1 MKYVGVDIGG
11 TNLKAG
17 LVDESGTLLA
27 TQKMKVASIVDRE
40 GLAWTVASLVQE
52 LAKAANIP
60 VSDVASVG
68 VGVPGTVDIRAGSI
82 AYTCNLPLRDVPLR
96 KLFHKYLNIPLYIEN
111 DANCAALAEFHVGA
125 GRESKRF
132 VTITLG
138 TGVGAGIIHNGKIYH
153 GANGMAGEVGH
164 MVIEQNGLPC
174 PCGRHGCWEQYASAS
189 ALKRFTAQAQL
200 GNPTQI
206 AAPTTGY
213 FVRAAS
219 SGRLN
224 AGAADI
230 LAQSPEQLKAY
241 LDSDPEMPLDGC
253 VGKLVAGFSWQYA
266 GVCSAKQAE
275 KLLGADGKPLR
286 TAVEISFPGQSDA
299 ALRATVAEVTID
311 AEQDIARFVLQCNS
325 INGDVLCLNHARARI
340 STGESTGLRVPAAA
354 VHYLKEDG
362 TEAETQGENYIPGV
376 YVKYGNIARFCK
388 IDPVDADH
396 PLISEDDYILV
407 LPKGT
412 DGSVSQVRLYD
423 EIIVSGQ
430 NLYDGK
436 LL

>member
-138 TGVGAGIIHNGKIYH
+138 TGVGGGVLRDLCCMERPYIFTKHIY
-153 GANGMAGEVGH
+153 A
-164 MVIEQNGLPC
+164 C
-174 PCGRHGCWEQYASAS
+174 AS
-189 ALKRFTAQAQL
+189 L
-200 GNPTQI
+200 
-206 AAPTTGY
+206 
-213 FVRAAS
+213 
-219 SGRLN
+219 
-224 AGAADI
+224 AGAAACMLLWSAGEN
-230 LAQSPEQLKAY
+230 LALLA
-241 LDSDPEMPLDGC
+241 GC
-253 VGKLVAGFSWQYA
+253 ALTVV
-266 GVCSAKQAE
+266 
-275 KLLGADGKPLR
+275 LR
-286 TAVEISFPGQSDA
+286 
-299 ALRATVAEVTID
+299 
-311 AEQDIARFVLQCNS
+311 
-325 INGDVLCLNHARARI
+325 LC
-340 STGESTGLRVPAAA
+340 AA
-354 VHYLKEDG
+354 VF
-362 TEAETQGENYIPGV
+362 
-376 YVKYGNIARFCK
+376 RW
-388 IDPVDADH
+388 
-396 PLISEDDYILV
+396 S
-407 LPKGT
+407 LPKA
-412 DGSVSQVRLYD
+412 
-423 EIIVSGQ
+423 
-430 NLYDGK
+430 
-436 LL
+436 

>member
-174 PCGRHGCWEQYASAS
+174 PCGRHGCWEQYASAT
-189 ALKRFTAQAQL
+189 ALKRMTAEALAAYPDSILARVITENDGHVSGQSAFIAAREGDPVGQMVCDRYVDYLACGVVNVVNIFQPDTLAIGGGVSNEADEQLLLPVQQRVARESIPCDKDRRTRIVKAQL
-200 GNPTQI
+200 GN
-206 AAPTTGY
+206 
-213 FVRAAS
+213 RA
-219 SGRLN
+219 GLI
-224 AGAADI
+224 GAA
-230 LAQSPEQLKAY
+230 
-241 LDSDPEMPLDGC
+241 
-253 VGKLVAGFSWQYA
+253 
-266 GVCSAKQAE
+266 
-275 KLLGADGKPLR
+275 LLGK
-286 TAVEISFPGQSDA
+286 
-299 ALRATVAEVTID
+299 
-311 AEQDIARFVLQCNS
+311 NK
-325 INGDVLCLNHARARI
+325 RI
-340 STGESTGLRVPAAA
+340 
-354 VHYLKEDG
+354 
-362 TEAETQGENYIPGV
+362 
-376 YVKYGNIARFCK
+376 
-388 IDPVDADH
+388 
-396 PLISEDDYILV
+396 
-407 LPKGT
+407 
-412 DGSVSQVRLYD
+412 
-423 EIIVSGQ
+423 
-430 NLYDGK
+430 
-436 LL
+436 

>member
-164 MVIEQNGLPC
+164 MVIE
-174 PCGRHGCWEQYASAS
+174 
-189 ALKRFTAQAQL
+189 
-200 GNPTQI
+200 
-206 AAPTTGY
+206 
-213 FVRAAS
+213 
-219 SGRLN
+219 
-224 AGAADI
+224 
-230 LAQSPEQLKAY
+230 
-241 LDSDPEMPLDGC
+241 
-253 VGKLVAGFSWQYA
+253 
-266 GVCSAKQAE
+266 
-275 KLLGADGKPLR
+275 
-286 TAVEISFPGQSDA
+286 
-299 ALRATVAEVTID
+299 
-311 AEQDIARFVLQCNS
+311 
-325 INGDVLCLNHARARI
+325 
-340 STGESTGLRVPAAA
+340 
-354 VHYLKEDG
+354 
-362 TEAETQGENYIPGV
+362 
-376 YVKYGNIARFCK
+376 
-388 IDPVDADH
+388 
-396 PLISEDDYILV
+396 
-407 LPKGT
+407 
-412 DGSVSQVRLYD
+412 
-423 EIIVSGQ
+423 
-430 NLYDGK
+430 
-436 LL
+436 

>member
-153 GANGMAGEVGH
+153 GANGMAGEV
-164 MVIEQNGLPC
+164 
-174 PCGRHGCWEQYASAS
+174 HGCWEQYASAT
-189 ALKRFTAQAQL
+189 ALKRMTAEALAAYPDSILARVITENDGHVSGQSAFIAAREGDPVGQLVCDRYVDYLACGVVNVVNIFQPDTLAIGGGVSNEADEQLLLPVQQRVARESIPCGKDRRTRIVKAQL
-200 GNPTQI
+200 GN
-206 AAPTTGY
+206 
-213 FVRAAS
+213 RA
-219 SGRLN
+219 GLI
-224 AGAADI
+224 GAA
-230 LAQSPEQLKAY
+230 
-241 LDSDPEMPLDGC
+241 
-253 VGKLVAGFSWQYA
+253 
-266 GVCSAKQAE
+266 
-275 KLLGADGKPLR
+275 LLGK
-286 TAVEISFPGQSDA
+286 
-299 ALRATVAEVTID
+299 
-311 AEQDIARFVLQCNS
+311 NK
-325 INGDVLCLNHARARI
+325 RI
-340 STGESTGLRVPAAA
+340 
-354 VHYLKEDG
+354 
-362 TEAETQGENYIPGV
+362 
-376 YVKYGNIARFCK
+376 
-388 IDPVDADH
+388 
-396 PLISEDDYILV
+396 
-407 LPKGT
+407 
-412 DGSVSQVRLYD
+412 
-423 EIIVSGQ
+423 
-430 NLYDGK
+430 
-436 LL
+436 